1 MAKTKKKLVIWDSD
15 EIPEDGLILLYWKGY
30 YSEENSE
37 SILNLIEKNAE
48 LVRSEYLS
56 FVHMLGKD
64 IRIKGKNLVEHF
76 LLPEGI
82 SLWWMTLLAE
92 KSPFRSRTVQNC
104 LRLIALKKYLIDNSI
119 SHVELVSS
127 SYGLVKSISLLC
139 SSLGVSFHN
148 RSTKK
153 RFKRYMLFSARK
165 KVVYF
170 LQGFYYFLL
179 KINELR
185 FIKIKNSESYFKEN
199 SIFLFSYF
207 DNLNFEE

>member
-153 RFKRYMLFSARK
+153 RF
-165 KVVYF
+165 
-170 LQGFYYFLL
+170 
-179 KINELR
+179 
-185 FIKIKNSESYFKEN
+185 
-199 SIFLFSYF
+199 
-207 DNLNFEE
+207 